1 MKILFVYSNKTC
13 GCTKK
18 YTFELARGMKK
29 YVNTK
34 VIYYTELT
42 SDIVKEFDVII
53 LQRLGTITIIDKD
66 EVNNIIDIIEKTN
79 NHKIKRNAKVVHAF
93 VEVVYEN
100 HRVYF

>member
-42 SDIVKEFDVII
+42 SDYFA
-53 LQRLGTITIIDKD
+53 
-66 EVNNIIDIIEKTN
+66 KT
-79 NHKIKRNAKVVHAF
+79 RN
-93 VEVVYEN
+93 Y
-100 HRVYF
+100 YYY

>member
-66 EVNNIIDIIEKTN
+66 EVNNIIDIIK
-79 NHKIKRNAKVVHAF
+79 KKQKYKKV
-93 VEVVYEN
+93 YL
-100 HRVYF
+100 YYG

>member
-53 LQRLGTITIIDKD
+53 LQRLGTIFVFFYYI
-66 EVNNIIDIIEKTN
+66 NNIIHFIFIN
-79 NHKIKRNAKVVHAF
+79 NSNSS
-93 VEVVYEN
+93 
-100 HRVYF
+100 

>member
-53 LQRLGTITIIDKD
+53 LQRLGTINNEPIFD
-66 EVNNIIDIIEKTN
+66 EWIVENEE
-79 NHKIKRNAKVVHAF
+79 HKKV
-93 VEVVYEN
+93 YL
-100 HRVYF
+100 YYG

>member
-42 SDIVKEFDVII
+42 SDFA
-53 LQRLGTITIIDKD
+53 
-66 EVNNIIDIIEKTN
+66 KT
-79 NHKIKRNAKVVHAF
+79 RN
-93 VEVVYEN
+93 Y
-100 HRVYF
+100 YYY